1 MTSTV
6 NQHGTGRHAIP
17 LTICYDE
24 NMGDLYDE
32 WVRDSAYEIEV
43 DHDQTI
49 NMNKNSAAF
58 RKACVEQVWRRLE
71 YRSSLAVK
79 RFPNRQLIQDRA
91 EHHHP
96 DEGVGDCE
104 GDNDADGANNNTNG
118 AGEPYLSLMF
128 TESKNEDD
136 GVFEE
141 NLEWANGQLSGAFD
155 PRFLIVKT
163 VNEDDN
169 EAFERLLEAGMW
181 YLASDQGKA
190 QLERFLEPSWGGEIE
205 LVEFESLTGLSA
217 LGFDMKP
224 PDLLSENDAG
234 SIRLCAL
241 LNGIA
246 SAIIGPGYRKICHWA
261 GYDRLEAAQRYVD
274 PGPENLDDIVFL
286 KSEVDVLKSVK
297 TYLVCASGEGHEHW
311 SMDNSLRGS
320 LARKAL
326 QIVSPRGD

>member
-6 NQHGTGRHAIP
+6 AQHGTGRHAIP
-17 LTICYDE
+17 LTICYDK
-24 NMGDLYDE
+24 NMGNLYDE
-32 WVRDSAYEIEV
+32 WLRDTAYEIWV
-43 DHDQTI
+43 DRDQTI
-49 NMNKNSAAF
+49 NMDENSATF

-91 EHHHP
+91 EHHHT
-96 DEGVGDCE
+96 DEGVGNCK
-104 GDNDADGANNNTNG
+104 GDNDANGGHNNED

-128 TESKNEDD
+128 TESKNDD
-136 GVFEE
+136 DDVFEE

-155 PRFLIVKT
+155 PRFLIVNV
-163 VNEDDN
+163 VNPEDN
-169 EAFERLLEAGMW
+169 EAFSRLSEAGMR

-190 QLERFLEPSWGGEIE
+190 QLERFLKPWWEEIE
-205 LVEFESLTGLSA
+205 LDEFESLTGLS
-217 LGFDMKP
+217 GFDM
-224 PDLLSENDAG
+224 DLLSPNDAG

-261 GYDRLEAAQRYVD
+261 GYDRLEAAQRCID

-286 KSEVDVLKSVK
+286 RSGVDVLKSVK
-297 TYLVCASGEGHEHW
+297 TYSVCASGEGHEHW
-311 SMDNSLRGS
+311 SMENSLRGS

-326 QIVSPRGD
+326 QIVSPRGG